1 MTDKELLEKRL
12 DLFQHDG
19 WRGLTEEFS
28 QLAESLEKIYDIEDL
43 NTLHLRKGQVSFL
56 NMFVNME
63 ESTKLAL
70 DNLDE

>member
-1 MTDKELLEKRL
+1 VTDRELLEQRL

-19 WRGLTEEFS
+19 WRGLVEEFS
-28 QLAESLEKIYDIEDL
+28 QLSESLEKIYDIEDL